1 MRESLGW
8 LSNCGDESTCRQNWL
23 ERAVSE
29 VPTTVQCCGNEVHL
43 VLSLEEFEQKTQQSL
58 TSAVPI
64 VPCAGQPAIH
74 SALSAEQ
81 ASASQ
86 PDSGYSEPP
95 PPRRM
100 PKATTAPP
108 AIEPEHITNLYCIL
122 SNGDRIKCDKESMV
136 IGRSRTCDII
146 LPSAKVSRQHAS
158 IFQRN
163 GKWHI
168 EDMGS
173 ANGVWIN
180 GQRIAEAT
188 VIRDEDVYTI
198 SDETLTF
205 QFR

>member
-1 MRESLGW
+1 
-8 LSNCGDESTCRQNWL
+8 L

-43 VLSLEEFEQKTQQSL
+43 VLSLEEFQQKTQQSL
-58 TSAVPI
+58 ISAVPI
-64 VPCAGQPAIH
+64 VPCAGQLAVN
-74 SALSAEQ
+74 SALNAEQ
-81 ASASQ
+81 GSANQ
-86 PDSGYSEPP
+86 LDSEYSEPP
-95 PPRRM
+95 PPQRM

-108 AIEPEHITNLYCIL
+108 AFEPAHVTNLYCIL
-122 SNGDRIKCDKESMV
+122 SNGDRIKCDKESMI

-188 VIRDEDVYTI
+188 LIRDEDVYTI